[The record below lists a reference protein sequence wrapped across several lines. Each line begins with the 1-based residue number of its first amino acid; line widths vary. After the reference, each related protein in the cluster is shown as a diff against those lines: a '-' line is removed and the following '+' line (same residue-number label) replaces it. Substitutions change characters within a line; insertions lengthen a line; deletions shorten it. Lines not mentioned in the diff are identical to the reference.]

1 MTSARLPL
9 AFGPFAAALFIA
21 VATVEAVS
29 RPAFDLT
36 RHAISMLSLGD
47 RGWLMAATFV
57 ISGIAVIAL
66 AIGLR
71 GARAG
76 RAVTVAG
83 PILIGVFG
91 AGLVLAGIFP
101 APAGLGF
108 PEGTPLDLQPV
119 MTTTAIMHA
128 VAFNLAFGSLI
139 AATFVFGRAYGREH
153 SRLWQA
159 ASIATGVALPVLI
172 VSGMAVLIPTGVAFY
187 AAAILAWLWLAA
199 IALEHAKRVRVPQA

>member
-1 MTSARLPL
+1 MTSARFPL
-9 AFGPFAAALFIA
+9 ALGPFAAALFIA

-47 RGWLMAATFV
+47 RGWLMASTFV

-71 GARAG
+71 EARAG
-76 RAVTVAG
+76 RSGTVAG
-83 PILIGVFG
+83 PVLTAVFG
-91 AGLVLAGIFP
+91 TGLVLAGIFP

-108 PEGTPLDLQPV
+108 PEGTPQDLQPV

-139 AATFVFGRAYGREH
+139 AATFVFGRAYGRERD
-153 SRLWQA
+153 RLWQVV
-159 ASIATGVALPVLI
+159 SIATGVALPVLI
-172 VSGMAVLIPTGVAFY
+172 VSGMAVLIPTGIAFY

-199 IALEHAKRVRVPQA
+199 IALEHAKRVRVLQA